1 MTLSYLVSTAGHAQ
15 RQNELY
21 PHDIQSVLQLIQD
34 GAREF
39 GSERVVGLTS
49 KDDDRDGWRCDRY
62 SFPQLLD
69 LSYRL
74 GYQLAQRGVPIN
86 QDDTKIISLLCP
98 TGLDFLISWIALMR
112 LGYGVVL
119 IAPQCSPTAITH
131 LYNSSSSTQLIYH
144 SKYAELAHSAQQSGP
159 STAIQSIELP
169 SATSLPSPPSTFH
182 LPCSVTDPKSVSH
195 IFHTSGT
202 SGTPKPIPN
211 IHQKSVSVLPRRS
224 LPTYLQSTTQ
234 NDDVTGNGNGT
245 SSESAAFT
253 TTPLFHGGISDL
265 LRAWMARSMI
275 YFYPTSDVAIT
286 SNNVVESI
294 KACQIPPPALNG
306 IELSSEQNE
315 ERNQRFKVTSFLS
328 VPYILSTLAE
338 DPNGPGME
346 MLRSMEYVS
355 TGGAPLDTTIGD
367 TMVNQGVRLV
377 SRLGSSECGFL
388 LSSHRDYATEKD
400 WEWLRNDSPY
410 SDTLV
415 FEPVD
420 ESREK
425 YEMIVTDRWTSK
437 TKSNRADGS
446 YATGDLYQPHPS
458 KKNVWKYVGR
468 GDDVIVLSN
477 GEKASPEIIESAL
490 RQSAHLSDVLV
501 VGSDQSQLGIL
512 LFPKSLT
519 APSDLLEKL
528 SPLIDQANSDSP
540 SFAQISKDMCLVVSE
555 STKRLPKSSKGTIQR
570 GVAYEVFREEI
581 NQLYDH
587 QNGQGD
593 YLPKRPVEEI
603 REEVKKIIENIAA
616 SKLRVDN
623 LNENTD
629 LFNWGVN
636 SLMAIRIRTNLQKK
650 LNTGGVILPNN
661 VVFERPSIKR
671 LSQYIFDLQ
680 ENQAMDD
687 NDVEESYE
695 LMKDLV
701 RKYGQFDSTSGGLPG
716 FRGAD
721 DKSEM
726 TVLLTGGT
734 GSLGTFLIDEL
745 NQLAG
750 HIVKKIICLVRAP
763 NDVAAYNRVKKVLE
777 TRNVAMGSKVE
788 VLAADLSRHHLG
800 LEIEAYNRLTEEVNV
815 IIHAAWPVH
824 FTSSLI
830 SFEDSI
836 KGTRNL
842 LDLAAATNQ
851 GKMYYCSSLASVLN
865 QPSST
870 ISEQPSTDLST
881 ASPIGY
887 SQSKWVTEQI
897 CRLASESS
905 ILKDRVHVMR
915 VGQLCGDTKTGHWN
929 EKEGWPLIF
938 RTAQTTGTLP
948 ILEEKPSWLPVDLA
962 ARAITDIVID
972 DAAKN
977 HPIYHIAHPKNI
989 EFNTILDGLEA
1000 AGLSFQKVSPAEWL
1014 NQVEASSDDP
1024 ETNPSKQMLHMW
1036 KAAYGNPTVSQKEV
1050 LVDTTNARQSSR
1062 TMSDLPDVDEQH
1074 IVKMVQAWKKCGF
1087 LNT

>member
-21 PHDIQSVLQLIQD
+21 PHDIQSILQLIQD

-39 GSERVVGLTS
+39 GSERAVGFTS
-49 KDDDRDGWRCDRY
+49 KDDDRDEWRCDRY

-69 LSYRL
+69 LSCRL
-74 GYQLAQRGVPIN
+74 GYQLAQRGVPIS

-98 TGLDFLISWIALMR
+98 TGLDFLISCIALMR

-144 SKYAELAHSAQQSGP
+144 SKYAELAHSAQQSDP
-159 STAIQSIELP
+159 YTAIQSIELP
-169 SATSLPSPPSTFH
+169 SATSLPPPPSTFH
-182 LPCSVTDPKSVSH
+182 LPCSVKDPKSVSH

-224 LPTYLQSTTQ
+224 LPTYLQSTTE
-234 NDDVTGNGNGT
+234 NDDGSGNENGT

-294 KACQIPPPALNG
+294 KACQIPPPAPNG
-306 IELSSEQNE
+306 MKLSSEQND
-315 ERNQRFKVTSFLS
+315 ERNQRFKVTAFLS

-338 DPNGPGME
+338 VPNGPGME

-355 TGGAPLDTTIGD
+355 TGGAPLDSTIGD
-367 TMVNQGVRLV
+367 TTANQGVRLV

-388 LSSHRDYATEKD
+388 LSSHRDYAVEKD

-410 SDTLV
+410 SDALV

-477 GEKASPEIIESAL
+477 GEKASPGIIESAL

-512 LFPKSLT
+512 LFPKSLPT
-519 APSDLLEKL
+519 PSDLLEKL

-540 SFAQISKDMCLVVSE
+540 SFAQISKEMCLVVSE
-555 STKRLPKSSKGTIQR
+555 STKRLPKSSKGTTQR

-581 NQLYDH
+581 NQLYNQ

-593 YLPKRPVEEI
+593 DLPKRSTTEI
-603 REEVKKIIENIAA
+603 REEVKMIIENIAA

-636 SLMAIRIRTNLQKK
+636 SLMATRIRTNLQKK
-650 LNTGGVILPNN
+650 LNTGGVVLPNN

-680 ENQAMDD
+680 ENKAKD
-687 NDVEESYE
+687 NNCVEESYE
-695 LMKDLV
+695 LMKDLI

-716 FRGAD
+716 IRGED
-721 DKSEM
+721 DKKGM

-734 GSLGTFLIDEL
+734 GSLGSFLIDEL

-750 HIVKKIICLVRAP
+750 QTVKKIICLVRAP
-763 NDVAAYNRVKKVLE
+763 NDEAAYNRVNKVLE
-777 TRNVAMGSKVE
+777 TRNVAMGSKVD
-788 VLAADLSRHHLG
+788 VLAADLSKHHLG
-800 LEIEAYNRLTEEVNV
+800 LEVEAYNRLTEEVDV
-815 IIHAAWPVH
+815 VIHAAWPVH

-842 LDLAAATNQ
+842 LGLVAATNQ
-851 GKMYYCSSLASVLN
+851 GELYYCSSLASVLN

-870 ISEQPSTDLST
+870 ISEQPSTDPST

-929 EKEGWPLIF
+929 EKEGWPLMI

-962 ARAITDIVID
+962 ARAITDIIID
-972 DAAKN
+972 NAAEN
-977 HPIYHIAHPKNI
+977 HLIYHIAHLKNI
-989 EFNTILDGLEA
+989 EWNTILDGLEA
-1000 AGLSFQKVSPAEWL
+1000 AGLSFQRVSPADWL
-1014 NQVEASSDDP
+1014 NRVEASSDDP
-1024 ETNPSKQMLHMW
+1024 ETNPNKQMLHMW

-1062 TMSDLPDVDEQH
+1062 TMSDLPDIDEEH
-1074 IVKMVQAWKKCGF
+1074 IVKMVQAWKKSGF

>member
-1 MTLSYLVSTAGHAQ
+1 MTLSYLLSTAGHAQ
-15 RQNELY
+15 RQNELH
-21 PHDIQSVLQLIQD
+21 PHDIQSILQLIQD
-34 GAREF
+34 GARES
-39 GSERVVGLTS
+39 GSERVVGFTS
-49 KDDDRDGWRCDRY
+49 KDDDQGEWRCDRY

-69 LSYRL
+69 LSNKL

-86 QDDTKIISLLCP
+86 QNDTKIISLLCP

-144 SKYAELAHSAQQSGP
+144 SKYAGLAHSAQQSDP
-159 STAIQSIELP
+159 STAIQAIELP

-182 LPCSVTDPKSVSH
+182 LSCSVKDPKSVSH

-211 IHQKSVSVLPRRS
+211 EHQKSVSVLPRRS
-224 LPTYLQSTTQ
+224 LPTYLQSTTE
-234 NDDVTGNGNGT
+234 NDNGSGRGT
-245 SSESAAFT
+245 RSESAGFT

-275 YFYPTSDVAIT
+275 YIFPTSDVAIT
-286 SNNVVESI
+286 SNNVVGSI
-294 KACQIPPPALNG
+294 KACQIPPFALNG
-306 IELSSEQNE
+306 IELSSEQNA

-367 TMVNQGVRLV
+367 TMVHQGVRLV

-410 SDTLV
+410 SDALV

-477 GEKASPEIIESAL
+477 GEKASPGIIESAL

-512 LFPKSLT
+512 LFPKSPS
-519 APSDLLEKL
+519 APSDLLERL
-528 SPLIDQANSDSP
+528 SPLIDRANSDSP

-570 GVAYEVFREEI
+570 GVAYEVFSEEI
-581 NQLYDH
+581 NQLYDQQH
-587 QNGQGD
+587 GQGD
-593 YLPKRPVEEI
+593 YLPKRSVEDI

-616 SKLRVDN
+616 SQLRVEN

-636 SLMAIRIRTNLQKK
+636 SLMATRIRTNLQKK
-650 LNTGGVILPNN
+650 LNTGGVVLPNN

-671 LSQYIFDLQ
+671 RVLSLYIFDLQ
-680 ENQAMDD
+680 ENQAKDN

-695 LMKDLV
+695 LMNDLV
-701 RKYGQFDSTSGGLPG
+701 RKYGQFNSTSGGLPG
-716 FRGAD
+716 TRGAD
-721 DKSEM
+721 NKKGM
-726 TVLLTGGT
+726 ILLTGGT
-734 GSLGTFLIDEL
+734 GSLGSFLIDEL

-750 HIVKKIICLVRAP
+750 QIIKKIICLVRAP

-842 LDLAAATNQ
+842 LDLVAATNQ

-865 QPSST
+865 RPSST
-870 ISEQPSTDLST
+870 ISEQPSTDPST

-897 CRLASESS
+897 CRIASESS
-905 ILKDRVHVMR
+905 ILKDRVQVMR

-929 EKEGWPLIF
+929 EKEGWPLMF

-948 ILEEKPSWLPVDLA
+948 ILEEKPSWLPVNLA
-962 ARAITDIVID
+962 ARAITDITID
-972 DAAKN
+972 NAAEN
-977 HPIYHIAHPKNI
+977 HLIYHIAHPKNI
-989 EFNTILDGLEA
+989 EFNIILDGLEA
-1000 AGLSFQKVSPAEWL
+1000 AGLSFQRVSPAEWL
-1014 NQVEASSDDP
+1014 NKVEASTDDP

-1036 KAAYGNPTVSQKEV
+1036 KAAYGNLTVSQKEV

-1062 TMSDLPDVDEQH
+1062 TMSDLPDVDEAH
-1074 IVKMVQAWKKCGF
+1074 IVKMVQAWKKRGF